1 MIYTIF
7 SRVITPFS
15 FLFSFWTQNHSLLVF
30 FLWNISALKWGT
42 RVSFEFGPQ
51 LLKHIG
57 IRADERRLTSTWYR
71 IDTFRYRTRYRIDTK
86 IVLSTRHYF
95 KLGLSVTPPTV
106 AGSTSPSLPL
116 GIPTQGLSCYVGW
129 WFPQRMAY
137 PAPLPLEDLFGQ
149 RFLPCSFP
157 QVSVA
162 YSVWPSDAK
171 DTAKTG
177 VGKALDLLV

>member
-1 MIYTIF
+1 MQISDVSPFNYALLTYLLRPAPVGAQAINN
-7 SRVITPFS
+7 SPPAHSILGCITCSLPAQ
-15 FLFSFWTQNHSLLVF
+15 FL
-30 FLWNISALKWGT
+30 G
-42 RVSFEFGPQ
+42 
-51 LLKHIG
+51 
-57 IRADERRLTSTWYR
+57 
-71 IDTFRYRTRYRIDTK
+71 
-86 IVLSTRHYF
+86 F

-106 AGSTSPSLPL
+106 AGSASPSLPL

-149 RFLPCSFP
+149 RFLPCSLP

-171 DTAKTG
+171 DTAKTR
-177 VGKALDLLV
+177 VDKALDLLV

>member
-1 MIYTIF
+1 MPFYPQAAVVFPVKKFTLINLNLLLTYLGLLQLEHRPSTIPLQHTRF
-7 SRVITPFS
+7 WAASHAPFQ
-15 FLFSFWTQNHSLLVF
+15 LSFWALS
-30 FLWNISALKWGT
+30 SAC
-42 RVSFEFGPQ
+42 
-51 LLKHIG
+51 
-57 IRADERRLTSTWYR
+57 
-71 IDTFRYRTRYRIDTK
+71 
-86 IVLSTRHYF
+86 
-95 KLGLSVTPPTV
+95 VTPPTV

-137 PAPLPLEDLFGQ
+137 PALLPLEDLFGQ

-177 VGKALDLLV
+177 VDKALDLLV